1 MSVSD
6 SSYLHFLH
14 FLHSD
19 LEISQMASPSPT
31 VMKLEQVGSGNG
43 LYWYVTSLEFIK
55 GDERGN
61 NNSGRVT
68 TQRCLVDTGSYCIA
82 LEGSV
87 GGRGQGSGEPVV
99 LQYHDGDS
107 HLERIDGVFV
117 AESARGKLILKTPVA
132 HRAGK
137 GGLNFQ
143 KKCDGVLGLLPSPDP
158 YHMSAV
164 THSSHNG
171 LKVQTVCVDFA
182 NDRLILNAPPPRA
195 TLLSLKCDDNA
206 THLKATCDIILH
218 LTDGSLISYSN
229 MPCVFDT
236 GTTYSISFLRGDH
249 SLIEACNDSRRIH
262 GVTLR
267 SGWGGRGDRTVLMTF
282 PSNTL
287 YPPCVPRNLT
297 TFRPQVVLL
306 GLQAFEGNIGKL
318 HYSLNRQST
327 FVDSIHL
334 LP

>member
-1 MSVSD
+1 MSD
-6 SSYLHFLH
+6 SL
-14 FLHSD
+14 LHSD
-19 LEISQMASPSPT
+19 WETNSKMASPPQT
-31 VMKLEQVGSGNG
+31 VMKLEQVGSGDG
-43 LYWYVTSLEFIK
+43 LYWYVTSLDFIA
-55 GDERGN
+55 GDQRGN

-68 TQRCLVDTGSYCIA
+68 TQRCLVDTGSFCIA

-87 GGRGQGSGEPVV
+87 VSGSRGSGEPVE
-99 LQYHDGDS
+99 LHYHDGES
-107 HLERIDGVFV
+107 QLERLDGVFV

-143 KKCDGVLGLLPSPDP
+143 KKCDGVFGLLPSPDP
-158 YHMSAV
+158 DNMSAL

-195 TLLSLKCDDNA
+195 TLLSLRCDDNA

-229 MPCVFDT
+229 MPIIFDT
-236 GTTYSISFLRGDH
+236 GTTYSITFLRSDH
-249 SLIEACNDSRRIH
+249 SLIQTCSDSRRIS

-267 SGWGGRGDRTVLMTF
+267 SGSGGRGDRTVLMTF
-282 PSNTL
+282 PANTL
-287 YPPCVPRNLT
+287 YPPCVPRNLS

-318 HYSLNRQST
+318 QYALDRHSA
-327 FVDSIHL
+327 FIESIHL